1 MVSVIIL
8 AAGQGTRMISN
19 LPKVLHPLGGK
30 PMIQHVLDTVSALNP
45 KRIVTV
51 LSSVLQSNATLCK
64 ILESSNSQIAIQNQP
79 QGTGDAVKAAMPS
92 FDKNDK
98 NILIVC
104 GDTPLIQPETL
115 KELIHQ
121 HQQFT
126 LIAMRL
132 LNQHQKY
139 GRLAVSNSDSI
150 EKIVEYRDATTSER
164 AIDLANS
171 GVMLINKQLLID
183 LLPLL
188 KAQNQAKEFYLTDL
202 IELANQHKTTVN
214 YIEGNID
221 EFQGI
226 NTRVELAAA
235 ELTLQN
241 RWREKLMLSG
251 VTLVNPESI
260 YLSHDTTIG
269 KDTTVGP
276 NVTFG
281 TGVTIGQNVTI
292 LPFCHIEHSFIAE
305 GASIGPFAHLRGH
318 STIGPQSAVG
328 NFVEIKGTA
337 LNKGT
342 KVKHLSYIGDTTV
355 GEKVNIGAGTITC
368 NYDGYRKSKT
378 VIHDGVFIGS
388 NTSLIAPVTIG
399 ENSIIAAGSVINKDV
414 PAHALA
420 VARQDQI
427 IKPEWATRFRR
438 IRSNKKKD

>member
-1 MVSVIIL
+1 MVSD
-8 AAGQGTRMISN
+8 

-30 PMIQHVLDTVSALNP
+30 PMIQHVLDAVSALNP
-45 KRIVTV
+45 KKIVTV
-51 LSSVLQSNATLCK
+51 LSPALQSNAPLCK
-64 ILESSNSQIAIQNQP
+64 ILESSNSLIAIQNQP

-92 FDKNDK
+92 FDEDDQ
-98 NILIVC
+98 NILILC
-104 GDTPLIQPETL
+104 GDAPLIQPETL
-115 KELIHQ
+115 KELI
-121 HQQFT
+121 QQPQQSDFT

-132 LNQHQKY
+132 VDQQQKY
-139 GRLAVSNSDSI
+139 GRLVLNDFNFI
-150 EKIVEYRDATTSER
+150 EKIVEYRDASPTER

-171 GVMLINKQLLID
+171 GVMLINRKLLIT

-202 IELANQHKTTVN
+202 IELASQHKTAVN
-214 YIEGNID
+214 YIEGNAD

-226 NTRVELAAA
+226 NTRIELATA

-241 RWREKLMLSG
+241 RWREMLMLSG

-260 YLSHDTTIG
+260 HLSHDTNIA
-269 KDTTVGP
+269 KDTIVGP

-292 LPFCHIEHSFIAE
+292 LPFCHIEHSLISD
-305 GASIGPFAHLRGH
+305 GATVGPFAHLRGH
-318 STIGPQSAVG
+318 TTIGPQSAVG
-328 NFVEIKGTA
+328 NFVEINGTI

-342 KVKHLSYIGDTTV
+342 KVKHLSYIGDATV

-368 NYDGYRKSKT
+368 NYDGYKKSKT
-378 VIHDGVFIGS
+378 VIHDGAFIGS

-399 ENSIIAAGSVINKDV
+399 ENAIIAAGSVINKDV

-420 VARQDQI
+420 VARQDQT